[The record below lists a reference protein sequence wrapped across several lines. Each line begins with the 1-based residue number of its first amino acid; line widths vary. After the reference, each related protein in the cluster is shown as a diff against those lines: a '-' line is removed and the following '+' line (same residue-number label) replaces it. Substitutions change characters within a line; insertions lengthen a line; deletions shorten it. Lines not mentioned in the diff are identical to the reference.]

1 MASDASALAN
11 TPRDS
16 SMREEE
22 GDRETNAR
30 RNDTSSPRSARTK
43 GTLAGTRSVFFF
55 SPFLEKEFGKIK
67 FGKKLV
73 SRLNFAKIFLYFAK
87 LK

>member
-55 SPFLEKEFGKIK
+55 LAIFRKRNWQIKNWKKIGFSTK
-67 FGKKLV
+67 FC
-73 SRLNFAKIFLYFAK
+73 
-87 LK
+87 

>member
-30 RNDTSSPRSARTK
+30 RNDTSSRSARTK

-55 SPFLEKEFGKIK
+55 LAIFRKRNWQIKNWKKIGFSTK
-67 FGKKLV
+67 FC
-73 SRLNFAKIFLYFAK
+73 
-87 LK
+87 